1 MFKRATV
8 HFSIG
13 GQYYKDNPII
23 YEYMPDKMLKEP
35 RNVSIDLKQN
45 IARFVKIELEFS
57 NVWLSV
63 SEITFSSVIAQ
74 GSFQNEVPPTKV
86 LKETSTQRNVLNKI
100 KPSLREND
108 KLSDYPRLNTKTP
121 EGKKIR
127 IISNFYRVY

>member
-1 MFKRATV
+1 
-8 HFSIG
+8 
-13 GQYYKDNPII
+13 
-23 YEYMPDKMLKEP
+23 MPDKMLKEP

-121 EGKKIR
+121 EGKKIQ
-127 IISNFYRVY
+127 IFFTFLQGDVLFLSLVKYFISFHCSDT

>member
-1 MFKRATV
+1 
-8 HFSIG
+8 
-13 GQYYKDNPII
+13 
-23 YEYMPDKMLKEP
+23 MPDKMLKEP

-127 IISNFYRVY
+127 IISNFYRVKK